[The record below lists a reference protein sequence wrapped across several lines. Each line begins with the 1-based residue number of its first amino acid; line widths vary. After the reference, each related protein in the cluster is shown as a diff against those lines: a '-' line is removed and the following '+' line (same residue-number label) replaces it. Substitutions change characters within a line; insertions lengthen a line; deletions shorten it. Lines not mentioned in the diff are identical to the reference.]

1 MFTLCIKINQIRVG
15 FFSALFYLCLGF
27 TILVSFRFS
36 WDALERYFIVSE
48 PFLVVI
54 YGKER
59 NDFWSNR
66 LILHYNMIHASVL
79 MYWIFI
85 YKWLCL
91 LGDIIKVVVRRKAV
105 WQLKLLGSY
114 LDKSYLFFLLSQFLS
129 SNEMSVKKGY
139 SFWHSTKN

>member
-15 FFSALFYLCLGF
+15 FFSALFYLCLGL

-91 LGDIIKVVVRRKAV
+91 LGDIMKVVVRCKAV